1 MISTNDFKTGQTIK
15 LNNHIY
21 QVIEFLHVKPG
32 KGAAFVRS
40 KLKNLRTGG
49 IIEHTFNSGIKVETA
64 LIDKRKLKFSYIYYE
79 KYVFIDETTY
89 EQIEIPKKTL
99 KGAVKYLAEEMVV
112 EVVFCDEKEILGV
125 FLPDKISLKVVQTD
139 PGAVGDTN
147 KKTTTYKDAVLETGL
162 KVKVPI
168 FIAQDETIIVNTETG
183 QYVSR
188 DTSK

>member
-64 LIDKRKLKFSYIYYE
+64 LIDKRKLKFSYIYDE

-89 EQIEIPKKTL
+89 EQVEIPQKTL
-99 KGAVKYLAEEMVV
+99 KDAVKYLAEEMVV

-125 FLPDKISLKVVQTD
+125 SLPDKISLKVVQTD
-139 PGAVGDTN
+139 PGVAGDT
-147 KKTTTYKDAVLETGL
+147 KKTTAYKDAVLETGL
-162 KVKVPI
+162 TVKVPI

>member
-40 KLKNLRTGG
+40 KLKNLRTGA

-64 LIDKRKLKFSYIYYE
+64 LIDKRKLKFSYISYE
-79 KYVFIDETTY
+79 KYVFINETTY
-89 EQIEIPKKTL
+89 EQIEIPQKIL
-99 KGAVKYLAEEMVV
+99 KDTVKYLTEEMVV

-125 FLPDKISLKVVQTD
+125 SLPDKISLKVVQTD
-139 PGAVGDTN
+139 PGVVGDT

-162 KVKVPI
+162 TVKVPI
-168 FIAQDETIIVNTETG
+168 FIAEDETIIVNTETG